1 MKSNSNSSFVP
12 LRTARKLLRT
22 ARKGVLATLENE
34 GQAPFA
40 SLVAVASD
48 ADGSPLLLLSDLA
61 RHTRNIGAHDRVS
74 LLLEDA
80 AAADPLAE
88 PRLSVNGRIHALE
101 DDTLARKRFLARLP
115 QAKPYAGFP
124 DFRFYRIEVED
135 GHQVSGFGRINGL
148 PGAELIDAE
157 VPAGLMEG
165 EESAV
170 AHMNED
176 HAEACA
182 LYATRLLGA
191 PEGAWRFDGFDAN
204 GCELSCDGE
213 VLYLPFPEPV
223 TDGTSLRKML
233 VALAEQARAG

>member
-1 MKSNSNSSFVP
+1 
-12 LRTARKLLRT
+12 
-22 ARKGVLATLENE
+22 VLATLENE

-40 SLVAVASD
+40 SLVAAASD

-61 RHTRNIGAHDRVS
+61 RHTRNLAADSRVS

-80 AAADPLAE
+80 AAIDPLAE
-88 PRLSVNGRIHALE
+88 ARLSVNGRIHVLE
-101 DDTLARKRFLARLP
+101 DDSAARKRFLSRLP
-115 QAKPYAGFP
+115 QAAHYAGFP
-124 DFRFYRIEVED
+124 DFRFYRIEVAD
-135 GHQVSGFGRINGL
+135 GHQVSGFGRINSL
-148 PGAELIDAE
+148 PGADLIDQD
-157 VPAGLMEG
+157 VPAELMAG

-204 GCELSCDGE
+204 GCELSCEGE
-213 VLYLPFPEPV
+213 VLYLPFPERV
-223 TDGTSLRKML
+223 TDGTSLRKTL
-233 VALAEQARAG
+233 VALAEQARQG